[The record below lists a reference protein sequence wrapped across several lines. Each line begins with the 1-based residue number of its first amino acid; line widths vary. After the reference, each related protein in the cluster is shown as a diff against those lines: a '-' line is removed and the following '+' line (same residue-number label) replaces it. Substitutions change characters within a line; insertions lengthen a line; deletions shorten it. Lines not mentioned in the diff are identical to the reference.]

1 MKHFFSLLIGCLAA
15 LFVTFTFSGCNND
28 KSDASMDSRLV
39 GVWEWLYQD
48 YGYNYTLTVNANHTG
63 SLVVTSQNVGGTV
76 AQATFSWKS
85 LSENMVRLVIES
97 GNVPGMGG
105 EGNRL
110 DFEVEFYGSDRLIFT
125 MTEAPYT
132 SFGAFTRVA
141 GAPTGGMTLQQK
153 VVGTW
158 KLTAWRDSETSSF
171 VAWQGT
177 NTTFTFTAAGKYTSI
192 GYFGDGYGSYTLNG
206 NRMTFYYADNF
217 EPLASVDIVSASDNE
232 IVILYEQNYYF
243 KFKKQ

>member
-15 LFVTFTFSGCNND
+15 LFVTFTFSACNND

-48 YGYNYTLTVNANHTG
+48 YGYNYTLTVNADHTG
-63 SLVVTSQNVGGTV
+63 SLAVTSQNVSGSV

-141 GAPTGGMTLQQK
+141 GAPSDGGSPKQK
-153 VVGTW
+153 LVGTW
-158 KLTAWRDSETSSF
+158 KLTEWKDSDTQSF
-171 VAWQGT
+171 VPWQDVY
-177 NTTFTFTAAGKYTSI
+177 TTFTLTAAGTYTSV
-192 GYFGDGYGSYTLNG
+192 GYFGTGNGTYTLNG
-206 NRMTFYYADNF
+206 NALTFYYAGTT
-217 EPLASVDIVSASDNE
+217 PLATATITSLTNSELIANVDGDTY
-232 IVILYEQNYYF
+232 L
-243 KFKKQ
+243 KFVKI